1 MKIHI
6 LIPGKSKEKH
16 WNLAQKEY
24 EKRLSVFADLKIV
37 HVAEEKPR
45 GKLSEKDILQIKEKE
60 AHAILRHIPQQSF
73 LVFLDSQGKS
83 LSSEDFADF
92 IKVRQIQSTKNLVFV
107 IGGFLGLSDEIKKR
121 ADLLLSFSA
130 MTFTH
135 QMMPILLLEQ
145 IYRGY
150 SIIAGSPYH
159 K

>member
-1 MKIHI
+1 
-6 LIPGKSKEKH
+6 
-16 WNLAQKEY
+16 
-24 EKRLSVFADLKIV
+24 
-37 HVAEEKPR
+37 
-45 GKLSEKDILQIKEKE
+45 
-60 AHAILRHIPQQSF
+60 
-73 LVFLDSQGKS
+73 
-83 LSSEDFADF
+83 SSEDFADF